1 MIAGLIEARIKSL
14 SKYLKASLWGS
25 DDCGPGDTLGS
36 DSFGPGDSFVANA
49 YVCMYECAVEK

>member
-36 DSFGPGDSFVANA
+36 DSFGPGDSFVTNA
-49 YVCMYECAVEK
+49 YVCMYV